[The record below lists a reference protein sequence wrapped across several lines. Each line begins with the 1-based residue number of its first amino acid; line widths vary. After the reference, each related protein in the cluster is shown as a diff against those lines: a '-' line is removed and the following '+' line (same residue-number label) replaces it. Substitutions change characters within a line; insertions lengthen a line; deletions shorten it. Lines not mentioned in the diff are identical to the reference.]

1 MSQQLFT
8 KGSFDYYL
16 QPEPVW
22 ESLRHNSLLNH
33 FVTDYEQLIAERN
46 FLNQELKQ
54 TLKEISDLKK
64 ALASSKVASIK
75 LEHQVIVS
83 LQTKYHEI
91 ETVLEEAQTKTNSLI
106 QAIPDLMFRVDCQG
120 YFLDY
125 YPDKYDVHPL
135 TTSEIIG
142 QHLENVFPKD
152 LADWTHYY
160 IQKTLETGEIQ
171 VGEYVWQRDEKWLHY
186 EARYVPSGENEVLA
200 IVRDITVRKQAE
212 AKLRVSEIRERER
225 AEQLEKALK
234 ELQQTQAHLI
244 QAEKMSSL
252 GRMMT
257 EIAHEIKNPI
267 NSIYGNLNYLTQ
279 DLQSVLDL
287 LQLYQQHY
295 PQPHAEI
302 EQFVKVHDINTLT
315 QELPQSLEFLKL
327 GANRLYELALSLR
340 NFSRLD
346 SQEMIPADIHIGLD
360 GTLKILNNQLKEK
373 GNYTG
378 ITVIKEY
385 GQLPLVRCYPNQLSQ
400 VFMNLLANAID
411 ALEPQ
416 LEPRTIRIKTE
427 LCKIRSES
435 TGADGVRICIS
446 DNGAGIPENVKEQIF
461 NAFFT
466 TKPEGKGTGL
476 GLPISHQII
485 VKKHKGQL
493 FCISEEGKGTTFE
506 IILPLLE
513 DSGSLSHPLSSAQN
527 N

>member
-16 QPEPVW
+16 QPEPGW
-22 ESLRHNSLLNH
+22 DNFRHNSLLNH

-46 FLNQELKQ
+46 FLSKELKQ
-54 TLKEISDLKK
+54 TLKEIADLKK

-75 LEHQVIVS
+75 LEHQLIVS
-83 LQTKYHEI
+83 LQTKYHEL
-91 ETVLEEAQTKTNSLI
+91 ETVLEEVQTKTNSLI
-106 QAIPDLMFRVDCQG
+106 QAIPDLIFRVNRQG

-135 TTSEIIG
+135 TTSELIG
-142 QHLENVFPKD
+142 QHLEDIFPKD
-152 LADWTHYY
+152 LADWTNYY
-160 IQKTLETGEIQ
+160 IQETIETGEIQ
-171 VGEYVWQRDEKWLHY
+171 VGEYVWQRDGKWLHY
-186 EARYVPSGENEVLA
+186 EARYVQSGESEVLA

-225 AEQLEKALK
+225 AEQLEKTLK

-267 NSIYGNLNYLTQ
+267 NSIYGNLNYITQ
-279 DLQSVLDL
+279 DLQHVLEL

-295 PQPHAEI
+295 PQPHPEI
-302 EQFVKVHDINTLT
+302 QQFVQAQDINTLA
-315 QELPQSLEFLKL
+315 QELPQSLDFLKL

-346 SQEMIPADIHIGLD
+346 SQEMTPADIHIGLD
-360 GTLKILNNQLKEK
+360 GTLKILNNQLKAK
-373 GNYTG
+373 GNYAE
-378 ITVIKEY
+378 IKVMKEY
-385 GQLPLVRCYPNQLSQ
+385 GQLPLVKCYPNQLSQ

-411 ALEPQ
+411 ALENQP
-416 LEPRTIRIKTE
+416 EPRTIRIKTE
-427 LCKIRSES
+427 LYKMRTES
-435 TGADGVRICIS
+435 DWVDSVRICIS
-446 DNGAGIPENVKEQIF
+446 DNGAGIPENVQEQIF

-485 VKKHKGQL
+485 VEKHKGQL
-493 FCISEEGKGTTFE
+493 LFASEIGKGTTFE
-506 IILPLLE
+506 IILPLLG
-513 DSGSLSHPLSSAQN
+513 DSEPFHPVSSAMN